1 MSKLHLN
8 TISSPLGDALV
19 KIMQTSAFNP
29 FYLAGGT
36 ALSLQRG
43 HRQSIDIDLFTDI
56 EYGTLNTTGLSDALL
71 HLFARVDRVE
81 ELTQRQMVYSMYVG
95 NEPDEMIKLDLCYD
109 EHPIFN
115 PINKN
120 GIRMADERD
129 IAAMKI
135 EAITQTNQRKK
146 DFWDIHDLLETYTL
160 EDLLNFHEK
169 RYPWG
174 HDRNNILK
182 SIERCNQ
189 TTDNTDVICLKNKYW
204 EFIVEDL
211 MDVVANL

>member
-56 EYGTLNTTGLSDALL
+56 EYGTLNTTGLSD
-71 HLFARVDRVE
+71 
-81 ELTQRQMVYSMYVG
+81 
-95 NEPDEMIKLDLCYD
+95 
-109 EHPIFN
+109 
-115 PINKN
+115 
-120 GIRMADERD
+120 
-129 IAAMKI
+129 
-135 EAITQTNQRKK
+135 
-146 DFWDIHDLLETYTL
+146 
-160 EDLLNFHEK
+160 
-169 RYPWG
+169 
-174 HDRNNILK
+174 
-182 SIERCNQ
+182 
-189 TTDNTDVICLKNKYW
+189 VICLKNKYW

-211 MDVVANL
+211 MDAVANL

>member
-95 NEPDEMIKLDLCYD
+95 NEPDEMIKLDYVTMSTLYSTRLT
-109 EHPIFN
+109 
-115 PINKN
+115 KTAY
-120 GIRMADERD
+120 GWL
-129 IAAMKI
+129 
-135 EAITQTNQRKK
+135 TNA
-146 DFWDIHDLLETYTL
+146 TL
-160 EDLLNFHEK
+160 
-169 RYPWG
+169 P
-174 HDRNNILK
+174 
-182 SIERCNQ
+182 Q
-189 TTDNTDVICLKNKYW
+189 
-204 EFIVEDL
+204 
-211 MDVVANL
+211 

>member
-19 KIMQTSAFNP
+19 K
-29 FYLAGGT
+29 
-36 ALSLQRG
+36 
-43 HRQSIDIDLFTDI
+43 
-56 EYGTLNTTGLSDALL
+56 
-71 HLFARVDRVE
+71 
-81 ELTQRQMVYSMYVG
+81 
-95 NEPDEMIKLDLCYD
+95 
-109 EHPIFN
+109 
-115 PINKN
+115 
-120 GIRMADERD
+120 
-129 IAAMKI
+129 
-135 EAITQTNQRKK
+135 
-146 DFWDIHDLLETYTL
+146 
-160 EDLLNFHEK
+160 K

-211 MDVVANL
+211 MDAVANL